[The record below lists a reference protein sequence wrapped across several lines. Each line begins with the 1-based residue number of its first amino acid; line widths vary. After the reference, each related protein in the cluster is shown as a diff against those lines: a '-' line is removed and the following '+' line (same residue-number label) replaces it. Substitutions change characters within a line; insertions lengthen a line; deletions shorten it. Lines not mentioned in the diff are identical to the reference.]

1 MRTFPLDSLQ
11 LEEAKQVQF
20 KLVDVITKYFT
31 GTDILSL
38 GDLGVVPGL
47 NKPSTTLK
55 VEKVLADFFQQEA
68 AVLVRG
74 AGSSAI
80 RLGLYSLVKTRQR
93 ILVHEAPIYKTTAY
107 SIESMGLELI
117 RADFNDLKKLKET
130 LELNTI
136 DAALVQYTRQQIH
149 DSYDIGQVIETIK
162 AQNNEIPIIT
172 DDNYAVMKVKDIGVN
187 LGADLSAF
195 SMFKLLGPEGIGC
208 VVGKEKYIKKI
219 VEANYSG
226 GGQVQGYEAL
236 EALRGLVY
244 APVALAIQAEV
255 NEEVVNRLNNGE
267 VKGVKQAFIANSQSK
282 VLLVE
287 FEDAI
292 AKAVLKE
299 AEKLG
304 AAPNPVGA
312 ESKYEIVPMFYKV
325 SGTFK
330 EADATIEER
339 MIRINPMRSG
349 GDTIIR
355 ILKESIARGNKHVS
369 GFDD

>member
-1 MRTFPLDSLQ
+1 METFPLESLHI
-11 LEEAKQVQF
+11 EEAIKVQF
-20 KLVDVITKYFT
+20 KLVDVITRHFT

-38 GDLGVVPGL
+38 GDLGVVQGL

-55 VEKVLADFFQQEA
+55 VEKVLADFFGQEA

-74 AGSSAI
+74 AGTSAI
-80 RLGLYSLVKTRQR
+80 RCGLYSIIKSGQSM
-93 ILVHEAPIYKTTAY
+93 LVHEAPIYTTTAV
-107 SIESMGLELI
+107 SIECMGLQLV
-117 RADFNDLKKLKET
+117 RADFNDLGKLEDVLKHHK
-130 LELNTI
+130 I
-136 DAALVQYTRQQIH
+136 DAALVQHTRQKI
-149 DSYDIGQVIETIK
+149 DDKYSIGQVIESIK
-162 AQNNEIPIIT
+162 AYNTELPIIT
-172 DDNYAVMKVKDIGVN
+172 DDNYAVMKVKDIGVH

-208 VVGKEKYIKKI
+208 VVGKEKYINKI
-219 VEANYSG
+219 IKANYSG

-255 NEEVVNRLNNGE
+255 NEEVVKRLNNGE
-267 VKGVKQAFIANSQSK
+267 LKGVRRAFLANAQSK
-282 VLLVE
+282 VVLVE

-292 AKAVLKE
+292 AKAVLIE

-312 ESKYEIVPMFYKV
+312 ESKYEIAPMFYKV

-330 EADATIEER
+330 EADNTLEDK
-339 MIRINPMRSG
+339 MIRINPMRCG

-355 ILKESIARGNKHVS
+355 ILRESIAKVI
-369 GFDD
+369 